1 MKNPFLDKSKIAEND
16 LSFSIYDDFP
26 VSKGHS
32 LIIPKRIVPDI
43 FDLNKYEYQSCF
55 ELVKTVKKILK
66 KRFNPGGFNIGV
78 NCGKTAGQSIFH
90 AHIHVIPRYKGD
102 VINPA
107 GGVRR
112 VIPYKNHQFFKNKK
126 YTKRKVYL

>member
-1 MKNPFLDKSKIAEND
+1 MYNK
-16 LSFSIYDDFP
+16 LSD
-26 VSKGHS
+26 
-32 LIIPKRIVPDI
+32 
-43 FDLNKYEYQSCF
+43 
-55 ELVKTVKKILK
+55 KKIHYGE
-66 KRFNPGGFNIGV
+66 RWIYSAGFNIGV

>member
-78 NCGKTAGQSIFH
+78 NCGKTGSFSFSSFLMTLRID
-90 AHIHVIPRYKGD
+90 R
-102 VINPA
+102 
-107 GGVRR
+107 
-112 VIPYKNHQFFKNKK
+112 
-126 YTKRKVYL
+126 